1 MLAFDRRP
9 LDTRVVRLQTV
20 ALEYY
25 TETETHLLEEED
37 LEGGRNDLA
46 RLEGSSVVAAVHTR
60 QTVRKV

>member
-9 LDTRVVRLQTV
+9 LETRVVRPQTV